1 LGVSLTDITVN
12 ILAQLLKIDRPVIV
26 EGKHDK
32 IKLSCVID
40 ANILT
45 TDGFRIFSS
54 DEKTALIRRLAEKHG
69 VIVLT
74 DSDGAGLV
82 IRNHINSIL
91 PKEKITHLYIPEVAG
106 KERRKKQPSKAG
118 TLGVE
123 GIEAEYFKKLFAPFA
138 VSDDAEE
145 NTSAE
150 KTPVTKADFYSDGF
164 SGGEGSME
172 RRKKLAAKL
181 GLPTNISA
189 NALLEAINM
198 LYTCEEYTKMVGEL
212 NE

>member
-1 LGVSLTDITVN
+1 M
-12 ILAQLLKIDRPVIV
+12 AQLLKIDRPVIV

-91 PKEKITHLYIPEVAG
+91 PKEKITHLYIPEVVG

-123 GIEAEYFKKLFAPFA
+123 GIEAEYFRKLFAPFA
-138 VSDDAEE
+138 SSDNTSVPDE
-145 NTSAE
+145 NISAE
-150 KTPVTKADFYSDGF
+150 KKQVTKSDFFSDGF
-164 SGGEGSME
+164 SGGDGSQE
-172 RRKKLAAKL
+172 RRKKLSAKL

-198 LYTCEEYTKMVGEL
+198 LYTYDEYVKMVEEL